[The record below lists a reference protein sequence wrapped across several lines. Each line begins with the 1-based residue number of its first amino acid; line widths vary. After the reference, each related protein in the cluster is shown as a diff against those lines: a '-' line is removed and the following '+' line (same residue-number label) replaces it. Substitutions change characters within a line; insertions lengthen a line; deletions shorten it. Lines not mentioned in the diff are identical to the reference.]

1 MEADSGVGTKEL
13 RVDGGASTNGW
24 LMQLQADVL
33 DIPVRRP
40 ALVET
45 TALGAAG
52 LAGIA
57 TGVWQSA
64 ADFLG
69 VQEGG
74 ATLFEPSMDEDARTQ
89 LTSQWDRAVRAAIR
103 WAQDV

>member
-1 MEADSGVGTKEL
+1 
-13 RVDGGASTNGW
+13 
-24 LMQLQADVL
+24 LQADVL

-69 VQEGG
+69 VQEEG
-74 ATLFEPSMDEDARTQ
+74 ASRYEPRMGEEERSQ
-89 LTSQWDRAVRAAIR
+89 LTGEWDRAVRAAVR
-103 WAQDV
+103 WAQDG